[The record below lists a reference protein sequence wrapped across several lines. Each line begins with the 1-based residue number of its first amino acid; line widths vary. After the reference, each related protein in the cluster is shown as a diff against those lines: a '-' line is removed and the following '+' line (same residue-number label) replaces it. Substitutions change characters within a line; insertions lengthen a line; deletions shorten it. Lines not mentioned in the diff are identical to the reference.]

1 MIQLQDVQDYI
12 QLKQDIAAYLRAHPD
27 ALHAPR
33 AWSEGLAH
41 FVEINGEDWSYATE
55 QDGWTF
61 SQQDCGKRVFIA
73 GHEIEAAPESFS
85 ARELYEYLCCLPN
98 HNNLTPIVVDMWLTN
113 ACMHGKASE
122 APGRGHFALVC

>member
-1 MIQLQDVQDYI
+1 MIQLQDVQYYI
-12 QLKQDIAAYLRAHPD
+12 QLKQRIAGFLQKHPD

-41 FVEINGEDWSYATE
+41 FIEIDGEDWSYASE

-61 SQQDCGKRVFIA
+61 SQQDNGKRVFIA
-73 GHEIEAAPESFS
+73 SQEIEVLPASFS
-85 ARELYEYLCCLPN
+85 ARELYEYLCCLPD
-98 HNNLTPIVVDMWLTN
+98 HDSLTPIVVDMWLTN

-122 APGRGHFALVC
+122 APSRGQFALV